1 MAELINSLKGKGAAD
16 PSGLGWDDLP
26 GSSLSAGFKAGTAGW
41 LESMARVAQLLPGV
55 DTSDF
60 IARKNA
66 EAEFYQR
73 NSPGATRFFGED
85 GVTGDGSLTD
95 WLAYNLGQ
103 SVPYVAEMLAGG
115 VAGGLARGA
124 ATGLAKGVGSGML
137 ERQVAQRL
145 GTQAATTE
153 ALRAAEAQALKDVS
167 TRIAA
172 GAGGVAASYPSSV
185 GDILGNQ
192 EAAGGQDVAAALA
205 GGVPYALLN
214 LLGGEGAAL
223 RAATGGLG
231 RGASWI
237 KALPGAMAKAGG
249 QEGIGET
256 AQEIINQSF
265 GRMAVNPNETLTSGD
280 AMDRYAE
287 SFMAGMGLGGLMG
300 GGAHVFAKPELGTKE
315 EIAARVDNVRSELD
329 LLRGNHE
336 TWADRVAQTAKDRAD
351 AEKEMQAEADAL
363 GKQAEK
369 ALKDAQDAKKAE
381 QDAADTRRDA
391 WLAEQ
396 DRRIAEAMGEV
407 PPKAEDPVATI
418 MQNAGFD
425 IPRTGFVSAP
435 GGVTPGTPMQPDLL
449 GGAGS
454 WFLPAD
460 RQPTPEDLFTPA
472 QQAMQFLDLIAKVK
486 GEPAS
491 YTKAGA
497 LRKPAEAILNT
508 SEAELARIQ
517 ALRDT
522 PFEPGTLFNPHVP
535 LDFLK
540 MQEPPAPSPTERID
554 SYNVRNGITVPTDV
568 KGQIAEIVAEREY
581 EGRVAQFNNNQELAR
596 AGQQKLDFNAPPPN
610 RDARRARLQA
620 LYDRSKRM
628 EAEAL
633 RRGDVKE
640 ATRAAYDAL
649 DAEKAMQEEL
659 AWQQQNADPR
669 YGMTPD
675 MFGRSPDLAREPTQP
690 AKDPLTE
697 AHNFVTEGLRIGF
710 ELQEAEKRND
720 PATAEKLRADA
731 MVLMNQLAQGLGKKE
746 GTTAEMFQKREGD
759 DRPKATTAGKAASGN
774 MFKQPKEK
782 TSGAQAPQAK
792 QAKPAAPEPKAETT
806 AGAAPAV
813 TPSEI
818 VVPAEVTAWDRA
830 NRTHRAEEWM
840 IGEMES
846 NKAFKHLE
854 NTNIP
859 AHGMSKVG
867 TLNEGFKKLVAM
879 VNGGIR
885 PGLYTEWLAKSGQTH
900 GAGGTAGG
908 AAYRDGPFIIVFRKG
923 TESNPTSADIV
934 GVLVNSAHPE
944 ITPIL
949 QQMFP
954 QLVVR
959 DYSQAADMVAAAKP
973 IETTTATQP
982 KETQN
987 ASVPAKQEQAAVP
1000 VQEEA
1005 NAGQS
1010 QEETLLPELTAQW
1023 NTRAEN
1029 RTKVEQLA
1037 AKGDEARIAREWNEQ
1052 YGADFQYPELD
1063 RDLQLLVKHAIE
1075 AVEKGKNGRTQ
1086 SKMSLDLADRIEA
1099 AQKLRNTEEN
1109 QGGDI
1114 ENASPSEAAQ
1124 PSPAPI
1130 EEAQEEVAPTPAPA
1144 PAVEPAPEVEDP
1156 AKGIPKS
1163 FFAKVELR
1171 YDAGKGEKQGTAA
1184 QAMKEI
1190 KQGIAD
1196 YTAFLKC
1203 LGG

>member
-1 MAELINSLKGKGAAD
+1 
-16 PSGLGWDDLP
+16 
-26 GSSLSAGFKAGTAGW
+26 
-41 LESMARVAQLLPGV
+41 
-55 DTSDF
+55 
-60 IARKNA
+60 
-66 EAEFYQR
+66 
-73 NSPGATRFFGED
+73 
-85 GVTGDGSLTD
+85 
-95 WLAYNLGQ
+95 
-103 SVPYVAEMLAGG
+103 
-115 VAGGLARGA
+115 
-124 ATGLAKGVGSGML
+124 
-137 ERQVAQRL
+137 
-145 GTQAATTE
+145 
-153 ALRAAEAQALKDVS
+153 
-167 TRIAA
+167 
-172 GAGGVAASYPSSV
+172 
-185 GDILGNQ
+185 
-192 EAAGGQDVAAALA
+192 
-205 GGVPYALLN
+205 
-214 LLGGEGAAL
+214 
-223 RAATGGLG
+223 
-231 RGASWI
+231 
-237 KALPGAMAKAGG
+237 
-249 QEGIGET
+249 
-256 AQEIINQSF
+256 
-265 GRMAVNPNETLTSGD
+265 
-280 AMDRYAE
+280 
-287 SFMAGMGLGGLMG
+287 
-300 GGAHVFAKPELGTKE
+300 
-315 EIAARVDNVRSELD
+315 
-329 LLRGNHE
+329 
-336 TWADRVAQTAKDRAD
+336 
-351 AEKEMQAEADAL
+351 
-363 GKQAEK
+363 
-369 ALKDAQDAKKAE
+369 
-381 QDAADTRRDA
+381 
-391 WLAEQ
+391 
-396 DRRIAEAMGEV
+396 MGEV

-522 PFEPGTLFNPHVP
+522 PFEPGTLFNPHLP

-540 MQEPPAPSPTERID
+540 VQEPPALSPSDRID
-554 SYNVRNGITVPTDV
+554 SYNARNGIAVPTDV

-581 EGRVAQFNNNQELAR
+581 EGRGAQFNDNQELAR
-596 AGQQKLDFNAPPPN
+596 AGQQKLDFNATPPN
-610 RDARRARLQA
+610 RAGRRARLQA

-649 DAEKAMQEEL
+649 DAEKAIQEEL

-675 MFGRSPDLAREPTQP
+675 MFGRSPDLAREPAQP

-710 ELQEAEKRND
+710 ELQGAEKRND

-759 DRPKATTAGKAASGN
+759 DRPKATTASKAASGN

-782 TSGAQAPQAK
+782 TSGTQAPQAK
-792 QAKPAAPEPKAETT
+792 QAKQATPQPKAEAPAST
-806 AGAAPAV
+806 APAV
-813 TPSEI
+813 KTAVTP
-818 VVPAEVTAWDRA
+818 V
-830 NRTHRAEEWM
+830 
-840 IGEMES
+840 
-846 NKAFKHLE
+846 
-854 NTNIP
+854 
-859 AHGMSKVG
+859 
-867 TLNEGFKKLVAM
+867 
-879 VNGGIR
+879 
-885 PGLYTEWLAKSGQTH
+885 
-900 GAGGTAGG
+900 
-908 AAYRDGPFIIVFRKG
+908 
-923 TESNPTSADIV
+923 
-934 GVLVNSAHPE
+934 
-944 ITPIL
+944 
-949 QQMFP
+949 
-954 QLVVR
+954 
-959 DYSQAADMVAAAKP
+959 
-973 IETTTATQP
+973 TQP
-982 KETQN
+982 KEKQDG
-987 ASVPAKQEQAAVP
+987 PAKESTVPTQERP
-1000 VQEEA
+1000 D
-1005 NAGQS
+1005 AGQS
-1010 QEETLLPELTAQW
+1010 QEEALLPELTAQW

-1037 AKGDEARIAREWNEQ
+1037 AKGDEARIAREWNDQ

>member
-1 MAELINSLKGKGAAD
+1 MAELINSLKGKGTSD

-85 GVTGDGSLTD
+85 GVTGDGNLTD

-103 SVPYVAEMLAGG
+103 SAPYVAEMLAGG

-124 ATGLAKGVGSGML
+124 ATGLARGVGSGML
-137 ERQVAQRL
+137 ERQAAQRL

-192 EAAGGQDVAAALA
+192 EAAGGQDVATALA

-231 RGASWI
+231 RGASWL
-237 KALPGAMAKAGG
+237 KSLPGAVAKAGAT
-249 QEGIGET
+249 EGIGET
-256 AQEIINQSF
+256 AQEVINQSF

-287 SFMAGMGLGGLMG
+287 SFMAGMGLGGVMG
-300 GGAHVFAKPELGTKE
+300 GGAHAFAKPELGTKE

-329 LLRGNHE
+329 LLRNGHE
-336 TWADRVAQTAKDRAD
+336 TWADRVAQTGKDRAD

-363 GKQAEK
+363 GKQA
-369 ALKDAQDAKKAE
+369 LQDLRESRKE
-381 QDAADTRRDA
+381 M
-391 WLAEQ
+391 L
-396 DRRIAEAMGEV
+396 
-407 PPKAEDPVATI
+407 
-418 MQNAGFD
+418 
-425 IPRTGFVSAP
+425 
-435 GGVTPGTPMQPDLL
+435 
-449 GGAGS
+449 
-454 WFLPAD
+454 AD
-460 RQPTPEDLFTPA
+460 RTNEFKDRELRLKEAEFLKQWGAPDETGQVETDWTKLFDRAILERQGSTPFIDGNRIPAPPRPIEQLPLPGDVGYRYESPAQIAARQAASTPAVREDSFTPA
-472 QQAMQFLDLIAKVK
+472 QQAMQFLDLIAKIK

-491 YTKAGA
+491 YTKAGT
-497 LRKPAEAILNT
+497 LRKPAEAMLNT

-517 ALRDT
+517 SLRDT
-522 PFEPGTLFNPHVP
+522 PFEPGTLFNPHLP

-540 MQEPPAPSPTERID
+540 AQTPPVLSPNERID
-554 SYNVRNGITVPTDV
+554 AYNARNGIAVPTDV

-581 EGRVAQFNNNQELAR
+581 EGRVAQFNGNQELAR
-596 AGQQKLDFNAPPPN
+596 AGQQKIDFNAPPPN
-610 RDARRARLQA
+610 RAGRRARLQA

-675 MFGRSPDLAREPTQP
+675 MFGRSPDLAREPAQP

-710 ELQEAEKRND
+710 ELQGAEKRND

-731 MVLMNQLAQGLGKKE
+731 MALMNQLAQGLGKKE

-759 DRPKATTAGKAASGN
+759 DRPKATTASKAASGN

-782 TSGAQAPQAK
+782 TSGTQAPQAK
-792 QAKPAAPEPKAETT
+792 QAEPATPQPKAE
-806 AGAAPAV
+806 AAASPAPAV
-813 TPSEI
+813 
-818 VVPAEVTAWDRA
+818 
-830 NRTHRAEEWM
+830 
-840 IGEMES
+840 
-846 NKAFKHLE
+846 
-854 NTNIP
+854 
-859 AHGMSKVG
+859 
-867 TLNEGFKKLVAM
+867 KLVA
-879 VNGGIR
+879 
-885 PGLYTEWLAKSGQTH
+885 Q
-900 GAGGTAGG
+900 
-908 AAYRDGPFIIVFRKG
+908 
-923 TESNPTSADIV
+923 PT
-934 GVLVNSAHPE
+934 
-944 ITPIL
+944 
-949 QQMFP
+949 
-954 QLVVR
+954 
-959 DYSQAADMVAAAKP
+959 
-973 IETTTATQP
+973 

-987 ASVPAKQEQAAVP
+987 ASVPAKQRKDAVP
-1000 VQEEA
+1000 AQEEA
-1005 NAGQS
+1005 DAGQS
-1010 QEETLLPELTAQW
+1010 QEEALLPELTAQW

-1099 AQKLRNTEEN
+1099 AQKLRNAEET
-1109 QGGDI
+1109 QGGDV

-1130 EEAQEEVAPTPAPA
+1130 EEAQEEVAPAPT
-1144 PAVEPAPEVEDP
+1144 PAVEPTPEVEDP

-1184 QAMKEI
+1184 QAMKDI

>member
-1 MAELINSLKGKGAAD
+1 MPTLDELMAPRGAD
-16 PSGLGWDDLP
+16 PSGRSYADLP
-26 GSSLSAGFKAGTAGW
+26 SSSLSAGLKAGTAGW

-103 SVPYVAEMLAGG
+103 SAPYVAEMLAGG

-124 ATGLAKGVGSGML
+124 ATGLARGVGSGML
-137 ERQVAQRL
+137 ERQTAQRL
-145 GTQAATTE
+145 GTQEALTE

-205 GGVPYALLN
+205 GGVPYALLT

-237 KALPGAMAKAGG
+237 KALPGAMVKAGG
-249 QEGIGET
+249 QEGVGET

-287 SFMAGMGLGGLMG
+287 SFMAGMGLGGVMG

-329 LLRGNHE
+329 LLRGGHE
-336 TWADRVAQTAKDRAD
+336 TWADRVAQTTKDRAD
-351 AEKEMQAEADAL
+351 AEKEMQAEADFL

-369 ALKDAQDAKKAE
+369 AMKDAQDAKKAE
-381 QDAADTRRDA
+381 QDAVDARRNA

-396 DRRIAEAMGEV
+396 DRRIAEAMGET
-407 PPKAEDPVATI
+407 PPKMEAPVAVV

-425 IPRTGFVSAP
+425 IPRTGFIPAP
-435 GGVTPGTPMQPDLL
+435 GGVTPGIPMQPDLL

-460 RQPTPEDLFTPA
+460 KQPTPEDLFTPA
-472 QQAMQFLDLIAKVK
+472 QQAMQFLDLIAKIK
-486 GEPAS
+486 GEPTS

-497 LRKPAEAILNT
+497 LRKPVEAMLNT

-517 ALRDT
+517 AMRDT

-540 MQEPPAPSPTERID
+540 IQEPPAPSPTERID

-581 EGRVAQFNNNQELAR
+581 EGRVAQFNSNQELAR

-675 MFGRSPDLAREPTQP
+675 MFGRSPDLAREPAQP

-710 ELQEAEKRND
+710 ELQGAEKRND

-813 TPSEI
+813 
-818 VVPAEVTAWDRA
+818 
-830 NRTHRAEEWM
+830 
-840 IGEMES
+840 
-846 NKAFKHLE
+846 
-854 NTNIP
+854 
-859 AHGMSKVG
+859 
-867 TLNEGFKKLVAM
+867 
-879 VNGGIR
+879 
-885 PGLYTEWLAKSGQTH
+885 
-900 GAGGTAGG
+900 
-908 AAYRDGPFIIVFRKG
+908 
-923 TESNPTSADIV
+923 
-934 GVLVNSAHPE
+934 
-944 ITPIL
+944 
-949 QQMFP
+949 
-954 QLVVR
+954 
-959 DYSQAADMVAAAKP
+959 KP
-973 IETTTATQP
+973 ATQP

-1010 QEETLLPELTAQW
+1010 QEEALLPELTAQW

-1086 SKMSLDLADRIEA
+1086 SKMSLDLADRVEA
-1099 AQKLRNTEEN
+1099 TQKLRNAEEN

-1124 PSPAPI
+1124 PSPAPA
-1130 EEAQEEVAPTPAPA
+1130 EEAQEEVAPAPA
-1144 PAVEPAPEVEDP
+1144 PAIEPAPEVEDP

-1184 QAMKEI
+1184 QAMKDI

>member
-1 MAELINSLKGKGAAD
+1 MPTLDELMVPRRAD
-16 PSGLGWDDLP
+16 SSGLSYADLP

-85 GVTGDGSLTD
+85 GVTGDGNLTD

-103 SVPYVAEMLAGG
+103 SAPYVAEMLAGG

-124 ATGLAKGVGSGML
+124 ATGLARGVGSGML

-145 GTQAATTE
+145 GTQVATTE

-231 RGASWI
+231 RGASWL
-237 KALPGAMAKAGG
+237 KSLPGAVAKAGAT
-249 QEGIGET
+249 EGIGET
-256 AQEIINQSF
+256 AQEVINQSF

-287 SFMAGMGLGGLMG
+287 SFMAGMGLGGVMG
-300 GGAHVFAKPELGTKE
+300 GGAHAFAKPELGTKE

-329 LLRGNHE
+329 LLRNGHE
-336 TWADRVAQTAKDRAD
+336 TWADRVAQTTKDRAD
-351 AEKEMQAEADAL
+351 AEKEMQAESDAL
-363 GKQAEK
+363 EKQA
-369 ALKDAQDAKKAE
+369 LQDL
-381 QDAADTRRDA
+381 R
-391 WLAEQ
+391 
-396 DRRIAEAMGEV
+396 EARKGM
-407 PPKAEDPVATI
+407 
-418 MQNAGFD
+418 
-425 IPRTGFVSAP
+425 
-435 GGVTPGTPMQPDLL
+435 L
-449 GGAGS
+449 
-454 WFLPAD
+454 AD
-460 RQPTPEDLFTPA
+460 RTNEFKDRELRLKEAEFLKQWGAPDETGQVETDWTKLFDRAILERQGSTPFIDGNRIPAPPRPIEQLTLPGDVGYRYESPAQIAARQAASTPEVREDLFTPA
-472 QQAMQFLDLIAKVK
+472 QQAMQFLDLIAKIK

-497 LRKPAEAILNT
+497 LRKPAEAMLNT

-522 PFEPGTLFNPHVP
+522 PFDPGTLFNPHLP

-540 MQEPPAPSPTERID
+540 MQTSPALSPNERID
-554 SYNVRNGITVPTDV
+554 AYNARNGITVPTDV

-581 EGRVAQFNNNQELAR
+581 EGRVAQFNGNQELAR
-596 AGQQKLDFNAPPPN
+596 VGQQKLDFNAPPPN

-710 ELQEAEKRND
+710 ELQGAEKRND

-759 DRPKATTAGKAASGN
+759 DRPKATTASKAASGN

-782 TSGAQAPQAK
+782 TSGTQAPQAK
-792 QAKPAAPEPKAETT
+792 QAEPAASQPKAEAPASA
-806 AGAAPAV
+806 AGAVSPLVKNPLAAAFGITDADLAQIQAEMTPAERKNMLEAKATMDKATAAIAPAV
-813 TPSEI
+813 AR
-818 VVPAEVTAWDRA
+818 V
-830 NRTHRAEEWM
+830 
-840 IGEMES
+840 
-846 NKAFKHLE
+846 
-854 NTNIP
+854 
-859 AHGMSKVG
+859 
-867 TLNEGFKKLVAM
+867 
-879 VNGGIR
+879 
-885 PGLYTEWLAKSGQTH
+885 AKS
-900 GAGGTAGG
+900 AKKTADFV
-908 AAYRDGPFIIVFRKG
+908 AQ
-923 TESNPTSADIV
+923 PT
-934 GVLVNSAHPE
+934 
-944 ITPIL
+944 
-949 QQMFP
+949 
-954 QLVVR
+954 
-959 DYSQAADMVAAAKP
+959 
-973 IETTTATQP
+973 

-987 ASVPAKQEQAAVP
+987 ASIPAKQRKDAVP
-1000 VQEEA
+1000 AQEETD
-1005 NAGQS
+1005 AGQS

-1037 AKGDEARIAREWNEQ
+1037 AKGDEARVAREWNEQ

-1086 SKMSLDLADRIEA
+1086 SKMSLDLADRVEA
-1099 AQKLRNTEEN
+1099 AQKLRNAEET
-1109 QGGDI
+1109 QGGDV

-1124 PSPAPI
+1124 PSPAPA
-1130 EEAQEEVAPTPAPA
+1130 EEPQEEVAPAPA
-1144 PAVEPAPEVEDP
+1144 AEPAPEVEDP

-1184 QAMKEI
+1184 QAMKDI